1 MMKRFLIVCCLVAVL
16 PIAALAQSYSALLTG
31 AAEVPGPGDPDGAGF
46 AVVSIDGTTIR
57 YNVFVQGIGTPTL
70 AHIHI
75 GAAGTS
81 GNPVV
86 NLDVNMLANG
96 AVQGVP
102 QDVIDAIRANP
113 SGYYVNVHTSDFP
126 QGAVR
131 GQLIQ
136 PFQAGARTQYIPVVG
151 KATGAAGENFVTDM
165 RIINYGA
172 SSAVVT
178 LDYFQA
184 SAQGHAAPTATAAV
198 TVAPGEQEV
207 LDDML
212 TLLNASG
219 IGGLR
224 VSSTESIEVRARVL
238 DDQRAGGEGTTGF
251 SVEAGELA
259 DARTAGS
266 LGFLSA
272 ATSAEIAAGV
282 GFRSN
287 IGWFNPNA
295 TPASATFTAR
305 ATDGS
310 ILGTKTV
317 TIPGYSMVQQGAFA
331 LVDSVPAGS
340 QEQENFYMTW
350 TSDAPLFVYAAVVDN
365 KTGDSVLVQ

>member
-1 MMKRFLIVCCLVAVL
+1 MMKRFLIACCLAAVL
-16 PIAALAQSYSALLTG
+16 PVAALAQSYSALLTG
-31 AAEVPGPGDPDGAGF
+31 AAEVPGPGNPDGAGF
-46 AVVSIDGTTIR
+46 AVVSIDGTIIR
-57 YNVFVQGIGTPTL
+57 YNVFVQGIGAPTL

-75 GAAGTS
+75 GAAGTA

-86 NLDVNMLANG
+86 NLDVNTLANG
-96 AVQGVP
+96 AVSNVP

-113 SGYYVNVHTSDFP
+113 AGYYINVHTADFP

-136 PFQAGARTQYIPVVG
+136 PFQAGALTQYVPIVG

-165 RIINYGA
+165 RVINYGA
-172 SSAVVT
+172 TTASVT

-184 SAQGHAAPTATAAV
+184 SAAGHSAPTATATV
-198 TVAPGEQEV
+198 TVAPGEQDV

-224 VSSTESIEVRARVL
+224 VTSTESVEVRVRVL
-238 DDQRAGGEGTTGF
+238 NDLRAGGLGTTGF
-251 SVEAGELA
+251 SIEAGELS
-259 DARTAGS
+259 DAKTAGS

-272 ATSAEIAAGV
+272 ATSADIAAGV

-331 LVDSVPAGS
+331 LLDTVPAPS
-340 QEQENFYMTW
+340 REQENFYVTW